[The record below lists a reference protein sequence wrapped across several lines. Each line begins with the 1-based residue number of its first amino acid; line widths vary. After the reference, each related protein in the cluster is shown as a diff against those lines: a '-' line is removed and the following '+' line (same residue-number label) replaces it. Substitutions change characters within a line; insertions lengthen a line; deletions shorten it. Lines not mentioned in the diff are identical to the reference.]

1 MIVPMKKVT
10 LFCREED
17 QQTTLRA
24 LQKKGVLHVTHVNPP
39 HCDGIEKA
47 RYDYNRLG
55 NVLGVLS
62 AIAPTNAGMQDRPAH
77 EVTANTATLLER
89 KKELDELQEKLQ
101 REQSL
106 LQPFGNFNPAH
117 VAVLTDKGVH
127 VRLYR
132 APAKEKIAAPPGA
145 FFHVLKKDKQYR
157 YFVIVA
163 NSPFACGYEEL
174 KLPAYSLA
182 EVEQKISNTT
192 EELRAI
198 QESLATL
205 SNYQGVV
212 VKALR
217 ETKEKIA
224 LLEVMSGMGRAEK
237 IVYLQ
242 GYCPA
247 GRADEIRQE
256 SARLGWGV
264 IVADPGENDDA
275 PTLIQSPAWVQ
286 PIKTVFTMINI
297 LPGYREVDISSV
309 FLIFFSVF
317 TALLIGDAGYGALF
331 LALTFIA
338 RRKFPK
344 APSAPFTLIGILSLS
359 SIVWGIVTG
368 NYFGISTIPAPFAR
382 LRIDWLG
389 SDKNVINV
397 CFMIGAIHLSVAHV
411 WNAVRVINSAKA
423 IAQLGWIGMTWTMYL
438 AARAMILDAPFP
450 SWGLPL
456 AVASFIAL
464 IFFQVPPKKI
474 KKDWPDLMM
483 TPLNVIGNFV
493 DVVSYIRL
501 FAVGSASLAV
511 AMNFNDMALGH
522 GVPTM
527 LAGLIAAVILLLGH
541 ALNIALV
548 ALGILVHG
556 VRLNT
561 LEFSGHIGVQ
571 WKGIRYKPFCIEN
584 NKGENNV

>member
-17 QQTTLRA
+17 RKATLHT
-24 LQKKGVLHVTHVNPP
+24 LQKKGILHVTHVNPP
-39 HCDGIEKA
+39 HCDGLEKA
-47 RYDYNRLG
+47 RSDYNKLG
-55 NVLGVLS
+55 NVLGILS
-62 AIAPTNAGMQDRPAH
+62 SIAATNAGMQDRPAH
-77 EVTANTATLLER
+77 EITAYVETLIER
-89 KKELDELQEKLQ
+89 KKELDELQEKLK

-106 LQPFGNFNPAH
+106 IQPFGHFDPAQIT
-117 VAVLTDKGVH
+117 ALTDKGVH
-127 VRLYR
+127 VRLCR
-132 APAKEKIAAPPGA
+132 APAKELVTVPSGA
-145 FFHVLKKDKQYR
+145 FFHVLNKDKQYL
-157 YFVIVA
+157 YFVIMG
-163 NSPFACGYEEL
+163 NSHFTCDYEEL
-174 KLPAYSLA
+174 KPPAYSLA
-182 EVEQKISNTT
+182 EVEQKISHTA

-198 QESLATL
+198 QESLATW
-205 SNYQGVV
+205 SNYKNVI
-212 VKALR
+212 VKAFR
-217 ETKEKIA
+217 EAKETIA
-224 LLEVMSGMGRAEK
+224 FLEVMAGMGCAEK

-247 GRADEIRQE
+247 DRASEIQQE
-256 SARLGWGV
+256 TARHGWGV
-264 IVADPGENDDA
+264 IAADPSEDDDV
-275 PTLIQSPAWVQ
+275 PTLIQSPKWVQ
-286 PIKTVFTMINI
+286 PIKTVFAMINI

-309 FLIFFSVF
+309 FLIFFSIF

-331 LALTFIA
+331 LVLTFVA
-338 RRKFPK
+338 RKKFPK

-359 SIVWGIVTG
+359 SIVWGVITG
-368 NYFGISTIPAPFAR
+368 NYFGIAAIPAPFAK
-382 LRIDWLG
+382 LRINWLG
-389 SDKNVINV
+389 NEKNLINV

-411 WNAVRVINSAKA
+411 WNAVRIINSTKS

-438 AARAMILDAPFP
+438 AARSMILDAPFP
-450 SWGLPL
+450 SWGFPL
-456 AVASFIAL
+456 VLASFVAL

-483 TPLNVIGNFV
+483 MPLNVISNFV

-522 GVPTM
+522 GVPTVF
-527 LAGLIAAVILLLGH
+527 AGLIAALILLLGH
-541 ALNIALV
+541 VLNIALV

-571 WKGIRYKPFCIEN
+571 WKGIRYNPFCIEHN
-584 NKGENNV
+584 N

>member
-17 QQTTLRA
+17 RQTTLHA
-24 LQKKGVLHVTHVNPP
+24 LQKKGVLHVTHINPP
-39 HCDGIEKA
+39 HYDGIEKA
-47 RYDYNRLG
+47 QSDYNRLV

-62 AIAPTNAGMQDRPAH
+62 AIPATNAGMQDRPTH
-77 EVTANTATLLER
+77 EITASVETLIER
-89 KKELDELQEKLQ
+89 KKELDELREKLQ

-106 LQPFGNFNPAH
+106 IQPFGNFEPAH
-117 VAVLTDKGVH
+117 VAALTDKGVH
-127 VRLYR
+127 VRLCR
-132 APAKEKIAAPPGA
+132 APAKEKVAVPPGA
-145 FFHVLKKDKQYR
+145 FFHLLNKDKQYR
-157 YFVIVA
+157 YFVIMG
-163 NSPFACGYEEL
+163 NSQFTCGYEEL

-182 EVEQKISNTT
+182 EVEQKFSHTA
-192 EELRAI
+192 EELRAV
-198 QESLATL
+198 QESLATWR
-205 SNYQGVV
+205 NYQGVV

-217 ETKEKIA
+217 EAKETIA
-224 LLEVMSGMGRAEK
+224 FLEVMAGMGCAEK

-247 GRADEIRQE
+247 DRAGEIQQD
-256 SARLGWGV
+256 AALLGWGV
-264 IVADPGENDDA
+264 IAAEPGEDDDV
-275 PTLIQSPAWVQ
+275 PTLIQSPKWVQ
-286 PIKTVFTMINI
+286 PIKTVFAMINI

-331 LALTFIA
+331 LVLTFVA
-338 RRKFPK
+338 RKKFPK

-359 SIVWGIVTG
+359 SIVWGVVTG
-368 NYFGISTIPAPFAR
+368 NYFGIAVVPAPFAK
-382 LRIDWLG
+382 LRIDWLDN
-389 SDKNVINV
+389 DKNVINV

-411 WNAVRVINSAKA
+411 WNAVRIINSTKA

-438 AARAMILDAPFP
+438 AARSMILDAPFP
-450 SWGLPL
+450 SWGFPL
-456 AVASFIAL
+456 VLASFVAL

-474 KKDWPDLMM
+474 NKDWPDLMM
-483 TPLNVIGNFV
+483 MLLNVIGNFV

-511 AMNFNDMALGH
+511 AMNFNEMALGH
-522 GVPTM
+522 GVPTI

-541 ALNIALV
+541 VLNIALV

-571 WKGIRYKPFCIEN
+571 WKGIRYNPFCMEHN
-584 NKGENNV
+584 N

>member
-1 MIVPMKKVT
+1 MIVPMKKIT

-17 QQTTLRA
+17 RQATLRA

-39 HCDGIEKA
+39 HCDGIEMA
-47 RYDYNRLG
+47 RSDYNKLG
-55 NVLGVLS
+55 NVLGILS
-62 AIAPTNAGMQDRPAH
+62 AIAPTNAGMQDHSAPEIMAH
-77 EVTANTATLLER
+77 VETLIER
-89 KKELDELQEKLQ
+89 KKVLDEQQEKLL
-101 REQSL
+101 REQAL

-117 VAVLTDKGVH
+117 VAALTGKGIH
-127 VRLYR
+127 VRLCR
-132 APAKEKIAAPPGA
+132 APAKEKVVIPPGA
-145 FFHVLKKDKQYR
+145 FFHLLNKDRQYR
-157 YFVIVA
+157 YFVIMA
-163 NSPFACGYEEL
+163 NNHFTCGYEEL

-182 EVEQKISNTT
+182 EVEQKILRTA
-192 EELRAI
+192 EELRAV
-198 QESLATL
+198 QESLATW

-212 VKALR
+212 VKTLR
-217 ETKEKIA
+217 EAKEKIA
-224 LLEVMSGMGRAEK
+224 FLEVMAGMGCAEK
-237 IVYLQ
+237 IAYLQ

-247 GRADEIRQE
+247 DKADEIRQE
-256 SARLGWGV
+256 SARQGWGV
-264 IVADPGENDDA
+264 ITAEPGEDDDV
-275 PTLIQSPAWVQ
+275 PTLILSPRWVQ

-309 FLIFFSVF
+309 FLVFFSVF

-331 LALTFIA
+331 LALTFVA
-338 RRKFPK
+338 RMKFPK

-359 SIVWGIVTG
+359 AIIWGVVTG
-368 NYFGISTIPAPFAR
+368 NYFGIAAIPAPFAR

-389 SDKNVINV
+389 NDKNIINV

-411 WNAVRVINSAKA
+411 WNAVRIINSVKA

-456 AVASFIAL
+456 VVASFAAL
-464 IFFQVPPKKI
+464 LFFQVSPKKI

-511 AMNFNDMALGH
+511 AMNFNEMALGH
-522 GVPTM
+522 GVPSV
-527 LAGLIAAVILLLGH
+527 LAGLMAAVILLLGH
-541 ALNIALV
+541 VLNIALV

-571 WKGIRYKPFCIEN
+571 WKGIRYNPFCMEN
-584 NKGENNV
+584 NN